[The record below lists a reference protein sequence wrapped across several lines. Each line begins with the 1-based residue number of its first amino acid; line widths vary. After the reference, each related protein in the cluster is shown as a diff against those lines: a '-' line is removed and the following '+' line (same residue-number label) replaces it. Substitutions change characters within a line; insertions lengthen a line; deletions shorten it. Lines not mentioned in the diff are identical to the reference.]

1 MTTRIVIQDVFFF
14 ALLISASLLM
24 WQLLAP
30 FFGVLALAAI
40 IVTICYPLHERIARR
55 TKIHNVSIN
64 AFISLVVVVIGI
76 IIPLIL
82 IGSLLLREAVSM
94 YALFNTSSY
103 ATFSHVLEQ
112 GESLIKQFVPE
123 FSLDISG
130 VVGQIANFIA
140 SHLVNIFAG
149 TASTILYFFLTL
161 IATFYFFR
169 DGKIFTDYLVKL
181 SPLRDG
187 EDSLILTRIARA
199 VRAVALGTVFI
210 ALVQGILSALGLW
223 LFGFD
228 RAILWGTIASVGAL
242 VPGVG
247 TSIVFV
253 PAIIYLIVIGQHF
266 MAGGVALWA
275 LFAVG
280 IIDNILGPYVMSRGN
295 PLHPFI
301 ILLSVLGGIA
311 LMGPIGFIL
320 GPVIATLFTVLVE
333 LYSQYM
339 RNN

>member
-1 MTTRIVIQDVFFF
+1 MAMRLFVQNVFFF
-14 ALLISASLLM
+14 GLLIAATFLM

-40 IVTICYPLHERIARR
+40 IVTICYPIHERIETNSRI
-55 TKIHNVSIN
+55 KSKSLI
-64 AFISLVVVVIGI
+64 AFISLLVVVVVVI
-76 IIPLIL
+76 IPLAL
-82 IGSLLLREAVSM
+82 MGSLLLRETVSLYTM
-94 YALFNTSSY
+94 FNTSSY
-103 ATFSHVLEQ
+103 SSFAGLLEYT
-112 GESLIKQFVPE
+112 ETLIRTFVPA
-123 FSLDISG
+123 FSLDIG
-130 VVGQIANFIA
+130 AIVTQIAEFIA
-140 SHLVNIFAG
+140 SHLLGIFAG

-169 DGKIFTDYLVKL
+169 DGKIFTEYLVNL
-181 SPLRDG
+181 SPLKDG
-187 EDSLILTRIARA
+187 QDTLIINRLARA
-199 VRAVALGTVFI
+199 IRSVALGTVLI
-210 ALVQGILSALGLW
+210 AIIQGILTSLGLW

-228 RAILWGTIASVGAL
+228 RAILWGVIAALGAL

-247 TSIVFV
+247 TAIVFI
-253 PAIIYLIVIGQHF
+253 PAIIYLIVTGEL
-266 MAGGVALWA
+266 MTAGGVAVWA
-275 LFAVG
+275 FFAVG